1 MTTAGISPKI
11 AWRKPRWGPRQ
22 FASNLRLKYVSTP
35 FRHSKYM
42 SDKSKRLSIIVLGIL
57 LGTFLSGI
65 GCAVVWYQVE
75 LRFPSESGFGTGN
88 LMAFTSGIVGLVSG
102 AIGGAILGGIV
113 TGYRLR
119 MPVSLLIGL
128 IVNGILPFL
137 VFYGAGGSNAPHD
150 VQRWVNY
157 SSLGQAVVGGA
168 AGLFISFFS
177 SYMNRT
183 PTADAE

>member
-1 MTTAGISPKI
+1 M
-11 AWRKPRWGPRQ
+11 
-22 FASNLRLKYVSTP
+22 SN
-35 FRHSKYM
+35 
-42 SDKSKRLSIIVLGIL
+42 KSKQLSTLVLGIL

-75 LRFPSESGFGTGN
+75 LRFPSESDFGTGN
-88 LMAFTSGIVGLVSG
+88 LLAFTSGIVGLISG

-113 TGYRLR
+113 TGYKLK
-119 MPVSLLIGL
+119 MPMSLLIGFM
-128 IVNGILPFL
+128 VNGILPFL
-137 VFYGAGGSNAPHD
+137 VFYGAGGSNVPHD
-150 VQRWVNY
+150 VQRWLNY